1 MYKFAVLAALSLA
14 SATPAL
20 AGNIWEID
28 SQHSTAAFSIKHMMV
43 SNVHGQI
50 GGVKGTVEYDGK
62 NINTIKVDA
71 ELNPD
76 TINTNEPD
84 RDKHLKS
91 PDFFDTTKFPKINFK
106 SKKSIASGK
115 GTFTLIGDL
124 TMHGVT
130 KEVKLN
136 VVGPTPAIKDKNGTA
151 KIGATASTVIN
162 RKDFGITYNKAL
174 DNGGLALGETVPLTI
189 ELEMANKG

>member
-1 MYKFAVLAALSLA
+1 MHKLSVLAALGVFSVA
-14 SATPAL
+14 PAL

-28 SQHSTAAFSIKHMMV
+28 TQHSTAAFSVKHMMV

-62 NINTIKVDA
+62 NIKAVKVDA
-71 ELNPD
+71 ELDPD

-91 PDFFDTTKFPKINFK
+91 KDFFDTTKFPKISFK
-106 SKKSIASGK
+106 SKKSIPSGK
-115 GTFTLIGDL
+115 GAFTLIGDL

-136 VVGPTPAIKDKNGTA
+136 VVGPTPVIKDKNGA
-151 KIGATASTVIN
+151 MKMGATASTVLN
-162 RKDFGITYNKAL
+162 RKDFGITYNKVL
-174 DNGGLALGETVPLTI
+174 DNGGVALSETVPLTI
-189 ELEMANKG
+189 ELELANKG